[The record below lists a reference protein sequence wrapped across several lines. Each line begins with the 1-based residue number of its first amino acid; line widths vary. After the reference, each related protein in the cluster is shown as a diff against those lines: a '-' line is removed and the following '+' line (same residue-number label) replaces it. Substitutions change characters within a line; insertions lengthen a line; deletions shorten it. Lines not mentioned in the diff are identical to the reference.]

1 STGHDEAASRF
12 PAASQGA
19 SMKLTSKTTKG
30 LTLPAGKTDV
40 IVFDDTLS
48 GFGYR
53 LRISAGRL
61 RKSFVVQYRRAGTSR
76 RLLLGSA
83 DVLTA
88 EQARAAARKALA
100 EIALGRDPQEE
111 RRDRRDRDKVTLR
124 AVVAEYLGAKQGELR
139 PHTMREIT
147 RYLTTP
153 PYFGPLFRAPID
165 TITRPDVA
173 LRLVAIIRWTPHD
186 LRRTLSTR

>member
-1 STGHDEAASRF
+1 
-12 PAASQGA
+12 
-19 SMKLTSKTTKG
+19 
-30 LTLPAGKTDV
+30 
-40 IVFDDTLS
+40 
-48 GFGYR
+48 
-53 LRISAGRL
+53 
-61 RKSFVVQYRRAGTSR
+61 
-76 RLLLGSA
+76 
-83 DVLTA
+83 
-88 EQARAAARKALA
+88 ARAAARKALA
-100 EIALGRDPQEE
+100 EMRLGRDPQEE

-186 LRRTLSTR
+186 LRRTLSTRLHDIGVAPHVVEAVLNHRSGHRSGVAGVYNRATYEREMRIALARWEDHIRTLVEGGERKVFVLPQQLA